1 MTYNLLVISIKKRI
15 LNMYH
20 TVIIGGGCLGAAT
33 AVSLQR
39 KLNSIGKGEKVCLIE
54 KAVLCAAESSR
65 HSGIVRS
72 ANADPDASMMA
83 NLSTKMWKDLSGI
96 WGLKMELDE
105 FGAIWIAKKNEDGE
119 NPAWSEL
126 AERMKKIDLKF
137 EEISSK
143 SAISKCGTT
152 LITDENESYFF
163 EPDAFQLD
171 PSILR
176 STLYNAIDTNGVD
189 LYEKTEVDSII
200 FKGNEILGCTTNNGK
215 FDAKNFVNA
224 TGAWSSQ
231 LFSKI
236 GLKIPVTIEPVSVV
250 NWMESPR
257 QIKYEYPIIADYT
270 NLCYFRSWR
279 GNKMHA
285 HQPRKRSV
293 YEIAKNFINDLTSVN
308 GGEYLN
314 EPMNQSLAYNQIKN
328 YEDISKKRFSNID
341 KTVYASGYR
350 SFFDITPDLRFILG
364 QDSKYT
370 NLFHNLGSGQAMK
383 YSPVLGESVAEEIM
397 NESFITKKFDYKKF
411 NINRFGDDYMKEFWN
426 LVQGEENTLHRQGKN
441 TL

>member
-1 MTYNLLVISIKKRI
+1 
-15 LNMYH
+15 MYH
-20 TVIIGGGCLGAAT
+20 TIVIGGGCLGAA
-33 AVSLQR
+33 AAISLQR
-39 KLNSIGKGEKVCLIE
+39 KLNRLGKGDKVCLVE

-72 ANADPDASMMA
+72 ANADPDASIMA
-83 NLSTKMWKDLSGI
+83 SMSSKMWKNLSSI
-96 WGLKMELDE
+96 WGLDMELDE
-105 FGAIWIAKKNEDGE
+105 FGAIWIAKKNSDGE
-119 NPAWSEL
+119 NPAWADLSDRMSKIEL
-126 AERMKKIDLKF
+126 IFQEIDTN
-137 EEISSK
+137 
-143 SAISKCGTT
+143 SATQKCGET
-152 LITDENESYFF
+152 LLTDENESYFY
-163 EPDAFQLD
+163 EPAAFQLD

-176 STLYNAIDTNGVD
+176 STLYDAIDENGVV
-189 LYEKTEVDSII
+189 LMEKTEVDTILTRGKDII
-200 FKGNEILGCTTNNGK
+200 GITTNNGK
-215 FDAKNFVNA
+215 LDAKNFVNA

-250 NWMESPR
+250 NWMESPK
-257 QIKYEYPIIADYT
+257 QIRYEYPIVADYT

-293 YEIAKNFINDLTSVN
+293 YEIAKNFLNDLTSVN

-364 QDSKYT
+364 KDSKFN

-383 YSPVLGESVAEEIM
+383 YCPVLGESIAEEIL
-397 NESFITKKFDYKKF
+397 NESDVTGKFDYKKF
-411 NINRFGDDYMKEFWN
+411 NINRFSDDYMKDFWN

>member
-1 MTYNLLVISIKKRI
+1 
-15 LNMYH
+15 MYH

-33 AVSLQR
+33 EVSLQR

-83 NLSTKMWKDLSGI
+83 NLSTEMWKDLSGI

-163 EPDAFQLD
+163 EPGAFQLD

-411 NINRFGDDYMKEFWN
+411 NINRFGNDYMKEFWN

>member
-1 MTYNLLVISIKKRI
+1 
-15 LNMYH
+15 MYH
-20 TVIIGGGCLGAAT
+20 TVVIGGGCLGAAT
-33 AVSLQR
+33 AISLQR
-39 KLNSIGKGEKVCLIE
+39 KLNKEGKGEKVCLID

-72 ANADPDASMMA
+72 ANADPDASIMA
-83 NLSTKMWKDLSGI
+83 SLSTKMWKNLEEY
-96 WGLKMELDE
+96 WGKNMEIDA
-105 FGAIWIAKKNEDGE
+105 FGAIWIAKKNSDGE
-119 NPAWSEL
+119 NPVWNQLSD
-126 AERMKKIDLKF
+126 RMKKINLTF
-137 EEISSK
+137 EEISPD
-143 SAISKCGTT
+143 SALEKCGDT
-152 LITDENESYFF
+152 LLIDKDESYFY
-163 EPDAFQLD
+163 EPEAFQLD

-176 STLYNAIDTNGVD
+176 SVLYDSIDENRVE
-189 LYEKTEVDSII
+189 LFEKTEVEAII
-200 FKGNEILGCTTNNGK
+200 TSGNKIVSCMTNNGK

-293 YEIAKNFINDLTSVN
+293 YEIAKNFLNDLCAVN

-364 QDSKYT
+364 KDSKIN

-383 YSPVLGESVAEEIM
+383 YSPVLGESVAEEILGEK
-397 NESFITKKFDYKKF
+397 NITKTFDYDKF
-411 NINRFGDDYMKEFWN
+411 KIDRFGDDYMQNFWN
-426 LVQGEENTLHRQGKN
+426 LVNGEENTLHRQGKN

>member
-1 MTYNLLVISIKKRI
+1 
-15 LNMYH
+15 MYH

-119 NPAWSEL
+119 NPAWSKL
-126 AERMKKIDLKF
+126 AKRMKKIDLTF

-171 PSILR
+171 PSTLR
-176 STLYNAIDTNGVD
+176 STLYNAIDANGVD

-200 FKGNEILGCTTNNGK
+200 FKGNEIIGCTTNNGK

-293 YEIAKNFINDLTSVN
+293 YEIAKNFINDLTAVN

-364 QDSKYT
+364 KDSKYT

-383 YSPVLGESVAEEIM
+383 YCPVLGESVAEEIM
-397 NESFITKKFDYKKF
+397 NESLMTKKFDYKKF
-411 NINRFGDDYMKEFWN
+411 NINRFGDDYMKAFGTWSKVRKIRFIDRVRTHFS
-426 LVQGEENTLHRQGKN
+426 LSHPIRRSLR
-441 TL
+441 

>member
-1 MTYNLLVISIKKRI
+1 
-15 LNMYH
+15 MYH
-20 TVIIGGGCLGAAT
+20 TIVIGGGCLGAA
-33 AVSLQR
+33 AAISLQR
-39 KLNSIGKGEKVCLIE
+39 KLNNNGKNEKVCLVE

-83 NLSTKMWKDLSGI
+83 MISTGMWKDLSKV
-96 WGLKMELDE
+96 WGLSMELDE
-105 FGAIWIAKKNEDGE
+105 FGAIWISKKNSDGE
-119 NPAWSEL
+119 NPAWKEL
-126 AERMKKIDLKF
+126 SERMSKIDLVF
-137 EEISSK
+137 QEIDSS
-143 SAISKCGTT
+143 SATEKCGTT
-152 LITDENESYFF
+152 LLTDKNESYFY

-176 STLYNAIDTNGVD
+176 STLYDALDHNGVV
-189 LYEKTEVDSII
+189 LMEKTGVDTILT
-200 FKGNEILGCTTNNGK
+200 KGSDIVGITTNNGK
-215 FDAKNFVNA
+215 LSAKNFINA

-236 GLKIPVTIEPVSVV
+236 GIKIPVTIEPVSVV
-250 NWMESPR
+250 NWMESPK
-257 QIKYEYPIIADYT
+257 QIRYEYPIIADYT

-293 YEIAKNFINDLTSVN
+293 YEIAKNFLNDLTTVN

-364 QDSKYT
+364 RDSKYN

-383 YSPVLGESVAEEIM
+383 YCPVLGECIAEEIT
-397 NESFITKKFDYKKF
+397 NDHNIIKRFDYKKF
-411 NINRFGDDYMKEFWN
+411 NINRFSDDYMKEFWN

>member
-1 MTYNLLVISIKKRI
+1 
-15 LNMYH
+15 MYH
-20 TVIIGGGCLGAAT
+20 TIVIGGGCLGAA
-33 AVSLQR
+33 AAISLQR
-39 KLNSIGKGEKVCLIE
+39 KLNKLGKGDKVCLVE

-72 ANADPDASMMA
+72 ANADPDASIMA
-83 NLSTKMWKDLSGI
+83 SMSSKMWKSLSSV
-96 WGLKMELDE
+96 WGLDMEIDE
-105 FGAIWIAKKNEDGE
+105 FGAIWIAKKNADGE
-119 NPAWSEL
+119 NPAWSDL
-126 AERMKKIDLKF
+126 SERMSKIQLTF
-137 EEISSK
+137 EEIDTN
-143 SAISKCGTT
+143 SATQKCGET
-152 LITDENESYFF
+152 LLTDENESYFY
-163 EPDAFQLD
+163 EPAAFQLD

-176 STLYNAIDTNGVD
+176 STLYDAIDENGVV
-189 LYEKTEVDSII
+189 LMEKTEVDTILTKGKEII
-200 FKGNEILGCTTNNGK
+200 GITTNNGK
-215 FDAKNFVNA
+215 LDAKNFVNA

-250 NWMESPR
+250 NWMESPK
-257 QIKYEYPIIADYT
+257 QIRYEYPIVADYT

-293 YEIAKNFINDLTSVN
+293 YEIAKNFLNDLTSVN

-364 QDSKYT
+364 KDSKFN

-383 YSPVLGESVAEEIM
+383 YCPVLGESIAEEIL
-397 NESFITKKFDYKKF
+397 NESDVTGKFDYKKF
-411 NINRFGDDYMKEFWN
+411 NINRFSDDYMKDFWN

>member
-1 MTYNLLVISIKKRI
+1 MTYSLLVISIKNRI

-126 AERMKKIDLKF
+126 AKRMKKIDLTF

-176 STLYNAIDTNGVD
+176 STLYNAIDANGVD

-200 FKGNEILGCTTNNGK
+200 FKGNEIVGCTTNNGK

-293 YEIAKNFINDLTSVN
+293 YEIAKNFINDLTAVN

-364 QDSKYT
+364 KDSKYT

-397 NESFITKKFDYKKF
+397 NESLITKKFDYKKF
-411 NINRFGDDYMKEFWN
+411 NINRFGDDYMREFWN

>member
-1 MTYNLLVISIKKRI
+1 MF
-15 LNMYH
+15 H
-20 TVIIGGGCLGAAT
+20 TVVIGGGCLGASA
-33 AVSLQR
+33 AISLQR
-39 KLNSIGKGEKVCLIE
+39 KLNEEGKGDKVCLIE

-72 ANADPDASMMA
+72 ANADPDASVMA
-83 NLSTKMWKDLSGI
+83 SMSSHMWKDLSKVWGI
-96 WGLKMELDE
+96 DMELDE
-105 FGAIWIAKKNEDGE
+105 FGAIWIAKKNSDGE
-119 NPAWSEL
+119 NPVWQQLSD
-126 AERMKKIDLKF
+126 RMKKIDLTF
-137 EEISSK
+137 EEIDTSS
-143 SAISKCGTT
+143 ATEKCGKT
-152 LITDENESYFF
+152 LLTDNDESYFY
-163 EPDAFQLD
+163 EPEAFQLD

-176 STLYNAIDTNGVD
+176 STLYNAIDQIGVE
-189 LYEKTEVDSII
+189 LMEKTEVDTILTKGTEII
-200 FKGNEILGCTTNNGK
+200 GLTTNNGK
-215 FDAKNFVNA
+215 IDAKNFVNA

-293 YEIAKNFINDLTSVN
+293 YEIAKNFLNDLTSVN

-314 EPMNQSLAYNQIKN
+314 EPMNQSLAYSQIKN

-364 QDSKYT
+364 KDSKYK

-383 YSPVLGESVAEEIM
+383 YCPVLGECIAEEIM
-397 NESFITKKFDYKKF
+397 NDENIINKFDYKKF
-411 NINRFGDDYMKEFWN
+411 NIKRFSDDYMKDFWN

>member
-1 MTYNLLVISIKKRI
+1 
-15 LNMYH
+15 MYH
-20 TVIIGGGCLGAAT
+20 TIVIGGGCLGAA
-33 AVSLQR
+33 AAISLQR
-39 KLNSIGKGEKVCLIE
+39 KLNKLGKGDKVCLVE

-72 ANADPDASMMA
+72 ANADPDASIMA
-83 NLSTKMWKDLSGI
+83 SMSSKMWKNLSSV
-96 WGLKMELDE
+96 WGLDMEIDE
-105 FGAIWIAKKNEDGE
+105 FGAIWIAKKMQMEKI
-119 NPAWSEL
+119 PAWSDL
-126 AERMKKIDLKF
+126 SDRMSKIQLIF
-137 EEISSK
+137 EEIDTN
-143 SAISKCGTT
+143 SATQKCGET
-152 LITDENESYFF
+152 LLTDENESYFY
-163 EPDAFQLD
+163 EPAAFQLD

-176 STLYNAIDTNGVD
+176 STLYDAIDENGVI
-189 LYEKTEVDSII
+189 LMEKTEVDTILTKGKEII
-200 FKGNEILGCTTNNGK
+200 GITTNNGK
-215 FDAKNFVNA
+215 LDAKNFVNA

-250 NWMESPR
+250 NWMESPK
-257 QIKYEYPIIADYT
+257 QIRYEYPIVADYT

-293 YEIAKNFINDLTSVN
+293 YEIAKNFLNDLTSVN

-364 QDSKYT
+364 KDSKFN

-383 YSPVLGESVAEEIM
+383 YCPVLGESIAEEIL
-397 NESFITKKFDYKKF
+397 NESNVTRKI
-411 NINRFGDDYMKEFWN
+411 
-426 LVQGEENTLHRQGKN
+426 
-441 TL
+441 

>member
-1 MTYNLLVISIKKRI
+1 MF
-15 LNMYH
+15 H
-20 TVIIGGGCLGAAT
+20 TVVIGGGCLGASA
-33 AVSLQR
+33 AISLQR
-39 KLNSIGKGEKVCLIE
+39 KLNEEGKGDKVCLIE

-72 ANADPDASMMA
+72 ANADPDASVMA
-83 NLSTKMWKDLSGI
+83 SMSSHMWKDLSKVWGI
-96 WGLKMELDE
+96 DMELDE
-105 FGAIWIAKKNEDGE
+105 FGAIWIAKKNSDGE
-119 NPAWSEL
+119 NPVWQQLSD
-126 AERMKKIDLKF
+126 RMKKIDLTF
-137 EEISSK
+137 EEIDTSS
-143 SAISKCGTT
+143 ATEKCGKT
-152 LITDENESYFF
+152 LLTDNDESYFY
-163 EPDAFQLD
+163 EPEAFQLD

-176 STLYNAIDTNGVD
+176 STLYNAIDQIGVE
-189 LYEKTEVDSII
+189 LMEKTEVDTILTKGTEII
-200 FKGNEILGCTTNNGK
+200 GLTTNNGK
-215 FDAKNFVNA
+215 IDAKNFVNA

-293 YEIAKNFINDLTSVN
+293 YEIAKNFLNDLTSVN

-314 EPMNQSLAYNQIKN
+314 EPMNQSLAYSQIKN

-364 QDSKYT
+364 KDSKYK

-383 YSPVLGESVAEEIM
+383 YCPVLGECIAEEIT
-397 NESFITKKFDYKKF
+397 NDENIINKFDYKKF
-411 NINRFGDDYMKEFWN
+411 NIKRFSDDYMKDFWN

>member
-1 MTYNLLVISIKKRI
+1 MGD
-15 LNMYH
+15 LNMFH
-20 TVIIGGGCLGAAT
+20 TVVIGGGCLGAA
-33 AVSLQR
+33 AAISLQR
-39 KLNSIGKGEKVCLIE
+39 KLNKLGKNDQVCLVE

-72 ANADPDASMMA
+72 ANADPDASRMA
-83 NLSTKMWKDLSGI
+83 SISSKMWRDLSEVWGI
-96 WGLKMELDE
+96 EMEIDE
-105 FGAIWIAKKNEDGE
+105 FGAIWIAKKNSDGE
-119 NPAWSEL
+119 NPVWKKLS
-126 AERMKKIDLKF
+126 ERMEKIELVF
-137 EEISSK
+137 EEIDIN
-143 SAISKCGTT
+143 SAAKKCGET
-152 LITDENESYFF
+152 LLTDKNESYFY
-163 EPDAFQLD
+163 EPQAFQLD

-176 STLYNAIDTNGVD
+176 STLYDAIDNNGVI
-189 LYEKTEVDSII
+189 LMEKTEVDTILT
-200 FKGNEILGCTTNNGK
+200 KGNEIVGLTTNNGK
-215 FDAKNFVNA
+215 INAKNFVNA

-231 LFSKI
+231 LFAKV

-293 YEIAKNFINDLTSVN
+293 YEIAKNFLNDLTSVN

-314 EPMNQSLAYNQIKN
+314 EPMNQSLAYAQIKN

-364 QDSKYT
+364 KDTKFK

-383 YSPVLGESVAEEIM
+383 YCPILGECIAEEIM
-397 NESFITKKFDYKKF
+397 NEKFYTSTFEYSKF
-411 NINRFGDDYMKEFWN
+411 NISRFSDDYMKEFWN

>member
-83 NLSTKMWKDLSGI
+83 NLSTEMWKDLSGI

-163 EPDAFQLD
+163 EPGAFQLD

>member
-1 MTYNLLVISIKKRI
+1 
-15 LNMYH
+15 MYH

-83 NLSTKMWKDLSGI
+83 NLSTEMWKDLSGI

-163 EPDAFQLD
+163 EPGAFQLD

-397 NESFITKKFDYKKF
+397 NESIITKKFDYKKF
-411 NINRFGDDYMKEFWN
+411 NINRFGNDYMKEFWN

>member
-1 MTYNLLVISIKKRI
+1 
-15 LNMYH
+15 MYH
-20 TVIIGGGCLGAAT
+20 TIVIGGGCLGAA
-33 AVSLQR
+33 AAISLQR
-39 KLNSIGKGEKVCLIE
+39 KLNKLGKGDKVCLVE

-72 ANADPDASMMA
+72 ANADPDASIMA
-83 NLSTKMWKDLSGI
+83 SMSSKMWKNLSSV
-96 WGLKMELDE
+96 WGLDMEIDE
-105 FGAIWIAKKNEDGE
+105 FGAIWIAKKNADGE
-119 NPAWSEL
+119 NPAWSDL
-126 AERMKKIDLKF
+126 SNRMSKIQLTF
-137 EEISSK
+137 EEIDTN
-143 SAISKCGTT
+143 SATQKCGET
-152 LITDENESYFF
+152 LLTDENESYFY
-163 EPDAFQLD
+163 EPGAFQLD

-176 STLYNAIDTNGVD
+176 STLYDAIDENGVV
-189 LYEKTEVDSII
+189 LMEKTEVDTILTKGKEII
-200 FKGNEILGCTTNNGK
+200 GITTNNGK
-215 FDAKNFVNA
+215 LDAKNFVNA

-250 NWMESPR
+250 NWMESPK
-257 QIKYEYPIIADYT
+257 QIRYEYPIVADYT

-293 YEIAKNFINDLTSVN
+293 YEIAKNFLNDLTSVN

-364 QDSKYT
+364 KDNKFN

-383 YSPVLGESVAEEIM
+383 YCPVLGESIAEEIL
-397 NESFITKKFDYKKF
+397 NESDVTGKFNYKKF
-411 NINRFGDDYMKEFWN
+411 NINRFSDDYMKDFWN

>member
-1 MTYNLLVISIKKRI
+1 
-15 LNMYH
+15 MYH
-20 TVIIGGGCLGAAT
+20 TIVIGGGCLGAA
-33 AVSLQR
+33 AAISLQR
-39 KLNSIGKGEKVCLIE
+39 KLNKLGKGEKVCLVE

-72 ANADPDASMMA
+72 ANADPDASIMA
-83 NLSTKMWKDLSGI
+83 SMSSKMWKNLSSV
-96 WGLKMELDE
+96 WGLDMELDE
-105 FGAIWIAKKNEDGE
+105 FGAIWIAKKNADGE
-119 NPAWSEL
+119 NPAWSDL
-126 AERMKKIDLKF
+126 SNRMSKIKLIF
-137 EEISSK
+137 QEIDTN
-143 SAISKCGTT
+143 SATQKCGET
-152 LITDENESYFF
+152 LLTDENESYFY
-163 EPDAFQLD
+163 EPAAFQLD

-176 STLYNAIDTNGVD
+176 STLYDAIDENGVV
-189 LYEKTEVDSII
+189 LMEKTEVDTILTKGKEII
-200 FKGNEILGCTTNNGK
+200 GLTTNNGK
-215 FDAKNFVNA
+215 LNARNFVNA

-250 NWMESPR
+250 NWMESPK
-257 QIKYEYPIIADYT
+257 QIRYEYPIVADYT

-293 YEIAKNFINDLTSVN
+293 YEIAKNFLNDLTSVN

-364 QDSKYT
+364 KDSKFN

-383 YSPVLGESVAEEIM
+383 YCPVLGESIAEEIL
-397 NESFITKKFDYKKF
+397 NEQDVTAKFDYKKF
-411 NINRFGDDYMKEFWN
+411 NINRFSDDYMKDFWN

>member
-1 MTYNLLVISIKKRI
+1 
-15 LNMYH
+15 MYH

-39 KLNSIGKGEKVCLIE
+39 KLNAIGKGEKVCLIE

-126 AERMKKIDLKF
+126 AKRMKKIDLTF

-176 STLYNAIDTNGVD
+176 STLYNAIDANGVD

-200 FKGNEILGCTTNNGK
+200 FKGNEIVGCTTNNGK

-293 YEIAKNFINDLTSVN
+293 YEIAKNFINDLTAVN

-364 QDSKYT
+364 KDSKYT

-397 NESFITKKFDYKKF
+397 NESLITKKFDYKKF
-411 NINRFGDDYMKEFWN
+411 NINRFGDDYMREFWN

>member
-1 MTYNLLVISIKKRI
+1 
-15 LNMYH
+15 MYH
-20 TVIIGGGCLGAAT
+20 TVVIGGGCLGAAT
-33 AVSLQR
+33 AISLQR
-39 KLNSIGKGEKVCLIE
+39 KLNKEGKGEKVCLVD

-72 ANADPDASMMA
+72 ANADPDASIMA
-83 NLSTKMWKDLSGI
+83 SLSTKMWKNLEEY
-96 WGLKMELDE
+96 WGKNMEIDA
-105 FGAIWIAKKNEDGE
+105 FGAIWIAKKNSDGE
-119 NPAWSEL
+119 NPAWNQLSD
-126 AERMKKIDLKF
+126 RMKEINLTF
-137 EEISSK
+137 EEIPPD
-143 SAISKCGTT
+143 SALEKCGDT
-152 LITDENESYFF
+152 LLIDKDESYFY
-163 EPDAFQLD
+163 EPEAFQLD

-176 STLYNAIDTNGVD
+176 SVLYDAIDENRVE
-189 LYEKTEVDSII
+189 LFEKTEVEAII
-200 FKGNEILGCTTNNGK
+200 TNGNKIVSCMTNNGK

-293 YEIAKNFINDLTSVN
+293 YEIAKNFLNDLCAVN

-364 QDSKYT
+364 KDSKIN

-383 YSPVLGESVAEEIM
+383 YSPVLGESVAEEILGEK
-397 NESFITKKFDYKKF
+397 NITKTFDYDKF
-411 NINRFGDDYMKEFWN
+411 KIDRFGDDYMQNFWN
-426 LVQGEENTLHRQGKN
+426 LVNGEENTLHRQGKN

>member
-163 EPDAFQLD
+163 EPGAFQLD

-397 NESFITKKFDYKKF
+397 NESIITKKFNYKKF